1 MRNLGV
7 CLTVTLMIVAAYAA
21 NKEVSLEELKTRA
34 QNAKAQDKPNLCV
47 QIAERQIE
55 NANKLFDDGKDEEAA
70 AAIRDVISYSEQ
82 AGKAAGETGKR
93 LKKTEI
99 AMRRM
104 SHRLSDLKR
113 TLPYDSQATVQ
124 EAVERLDK
132 VRTDLLN
139 HMFGKNPK

>member
-1 MRNLGV
+1 MFA
-7 CLTVTLMIVAAYAA
+7 LTIAFAVVYAS
-21 NKEVSLEELKTRA
+21 NKEVPLEELKARA
-34 QNAKAQDKPNLCV
+34 QNAKPEDKPNLCV

-55 NANKLFDDGKDEEAA
+55 NANKLYSEGKDEEAL
-70 AAIRDVISYSEQ
+70 AAIRDVTSYSEQ

-93 LKKTEI
+93 LKNTEI
-99 AMRRM
+99 ALRRM

-113 TLPYDSQATVQ
+113 TLPYDSQAAAQ

-132 VRTDLLN
+132 IRTELLN